1 MLLAPLAMLGLP
13 GTFGKYTEYFR
24 NRNQL
29 KPFVVRIGVI
39 SLALTAVLSIVM
51 VSIPQYFSEIF
62 FRDPSHISLVRCIGI
77 TLFAVAFSNY
87 VIALMESLRQ
97 VRSVTLMRFVTGIAF
112 AVIGTGLLYF
122 WNDGSAAVTFA
133 YGICCLLGIIPGL
146 WLIWKFRGTF
156 NDSAEALP
164 YSDMWRRIA
173 PFAAWLWV
181 ANMLNNLFEISDR
194 YMLIHFSDTTSELA
208 QGLVGQY
215 HSGRVV
221 PLLLVSVA
229 AMLGS
234 VLMPY
239 LSAAWEKGDRDG
251 ACRQLNWTLKL
262 MGLTF
267 SAGGVLVLLG
277 SPILFDW
284 ILQGRY
290 SGGLAVLP
298 LTLVY
303 CTWFSLY
310 YVGQDYLWVAE
321 KGKLA
326 TFAIGFG
333 LIANIGLNMLMIPLI
348 GLWGAVI
355 ATSIGNLLVVILV
368 FLFNHRCG
376 CKTDLGIWFMVALP
390 LALLLPPWVA
400 LATLALVTYVG
411 FATTWILQA
420 EEKKQISQL
429 VASQLARFKG

>member
-24 NRNQL
+24 NRSQL
-29 KPFVVRIGVI
+29 KPFVVRIGII
-39 SLALTAVLSIVM
+39 SLSLTAALSVVM
-51 VSIPQYFSEIF
+51 ISFPQMFSEIF
-62 FRDPSHISLVRCIGI
+62 FRDSTQVSLVRCIGI

-112 AVIGTGLLYF
+112 AVIGTGMLCV
-122 WNDGSAAVTFA
+122 WNDGAAAVTFG
-133 YGICCLLGIIPGL
+133 YGVCCLLGVIPGL

-156 NDSAEALP
+156 TESSEALP

-181 ANMLNNLFEISDR
+181 ANMLNNLFEVSDR
-194 YMLIHFSDTTSELA
+194 YMLIHFSDTTSDLA

-239 LSAAWEKGDRDG
+239 LSAAWEKGNRDA

-262 MGLTF
+262 LGLTF

-303 CTWFSLY
+303 CIWFSLY

-326 TFAIGFG
+326 TFAIAFG
-333 LIANIGLNMLMIPLI
+333 LVANIGLNMLLIPII

-355 ATSIGNLLVVILV
+355 ATSIGNLMVLILV
-368 FLFNHRCG
+368 FALNHRCG

-390 LALLLPPWVA
+390 LTLLLPPWVA
-400 LATLALVTYVG
+400 LAAMALVACLGYSTD
-411 FATTWILQA
+411 WILQA
-420 EEKKQISQL
+420 EEKKQISELLQ
-429 VASQLARFKG
+429 SQLARFRG